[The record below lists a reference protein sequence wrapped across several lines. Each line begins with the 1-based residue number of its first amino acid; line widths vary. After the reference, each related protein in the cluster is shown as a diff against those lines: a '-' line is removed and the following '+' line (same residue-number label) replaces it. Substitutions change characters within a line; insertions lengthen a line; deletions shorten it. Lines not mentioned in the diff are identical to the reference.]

1 MVGAN
6 ICVTEL
12 QALQGERIPRIAASR
27 RNRSRVVEPAGEYLA
42 RRMEEG
48 MNNNKKMAI
57 ANLLLLFGGIGL
69 LVIGANWQ
77 VAVGAAALAMYARDD
92 V

>member
-1 MVGAN
+1 
-6 ICVTEL
+6 
-12 QALQGERIPRIAASR
+12 
-27 RNRSRVVEPAGEYLA
+27 
-42 RRMEEG
+42 
-48 MNNNKKMAI
+48 MNNNEKMAI